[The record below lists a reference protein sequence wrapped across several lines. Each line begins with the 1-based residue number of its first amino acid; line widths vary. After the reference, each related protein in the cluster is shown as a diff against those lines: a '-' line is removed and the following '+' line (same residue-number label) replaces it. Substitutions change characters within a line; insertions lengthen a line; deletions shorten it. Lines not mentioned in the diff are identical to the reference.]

1 MFIFFDLL
9 YFSYADDKSFLVHF
23 QKSGKWS
30 DREVLEFKHDFSS
43 SIQEFTACHW
53 EKLDYF
59 SRETNTIWSY
69 SEVTNETDSRLKGL
83 NAAIE
88 SNNSTGGRD
97 ARFVIWI
104 DGWTATSIVMSYRCF

>member
-1 MFIFFDLL
+1 MFWAFAFFTLI
-9 YFSYADDKSFLVHF
+9 YVSYADDKSFLVHF

-30 DREVLEFKHDFSS
+30 NREVLEFKHDFSS

-69 SEVTNETDSRLKGL
+69 SEVTNKSDSRLKGL
-83 NAAIE
+83 NLYGE
-88 SNNSTGGRD
+88 RSNL
-97 ARFVIWI
+97 
-104 DGWTATSIVMSYRCF
+104 